1 MILGN
6 IKAFI
11 HKYRKLLIILTYFA
25 QKSNR
30 LEVQMRKFVLIVLS
44 FIYLGIVNAQP
55 IVTDSTTR
63 STIDSN
69 TTLKSPPSSAII
81 PAMNNTNSDLCTV
94 GVAGA
99 VQTQILGISAGS
111 TIRDMNCERLKLSK
125 TLYDMGMKIAAVS
138 TLCQDKRV
146 FDAMMMAGTPCPY
159 DGMIGTEAKS
169 LWKTNASKQPGAE
182 SKSGEMSNETKTL
195 FGAGGVL
202 TLLLLL
208 LL

>member
-1 MILGN
+1 M
-6 IKAFI
+6 K
-11 HKYRKLLIILTYFA
+11 R
-25 QKSNR
+25 
-30 LEVQMRKFVLIVLS
+30 FVLIVLS

-81 PAMNNTNSDLCTV
+81 PSMNNTNSDLCTV

-169 LWKTNASKQPGAE
+169 LWKTNASKQPGAD

>member
-1 MILGN
+1 M
-6 IKAFI
+6 K
-11 HKYRKLLIILTYFA
+11 
-25 QKSNR
+25 
-30 LEVQMRKFVLIVLS
+30 KFVLIVLS
-44 FIYLGIVNAQP
+44 FIYLGIANAQP

-159 DGMIGTEAKS
+159 DGNIGAEAKA
-169 LWKTNASKQPGAE
+169 LWKTNADRQPGAE

-202 TLLLLL
+202 ALLLLL